1 MRIPESIVKKIT
13 EEADIVAIIGENIK
27 LEKKGNDYKGICPFH
42 NDSNP
47 SFSVSPSKRVYKC
60 FSCGESGNAITFIQK
75 YKNLSF
81 PQAIKYVGERMGINV
96 EYEDDEN
103 TKSFQ
108 KYYRIMKEA
117 ESYYEFY
124 LKNSKEG
131 LEALDYLKK
140 RNINNEIIKRFGI
153 GLASKDMDLLYK
165 SLTEKENPELPIDL
179 LNIGLIKVN
188 DKGNY
193 YDVFRNRIMFSI
205 TDTNGNIVGFSGR
218 IYKKTNSNEPKY
230 VNSSE
235 SDIFKKNSIL
245 YNFSYAINTIKQ
257 KNCLFIFEGFMD
269 IIAAYRANVLNC
281 TATMGTALTETHI
294 SMIKKVTNNIVLC
307 FDGDNAGIN
316 ATKKAI
322 HMLTTSGLNVK
333 VLLVPEG
340 LDPDEYGEKYGLDA
354 LNNFL
359 ENGSIS
365 SAEYLY
371 QIAKNDLNLNDPFSI
386 ESFKNEVFRFLKYFN
401 SNSLNQFY
409 MKKIA
414 DDLAIKSESVEN
426 DFNHNKIDVDFV
438 RKDENKIVSRNTKY
452 IKKKYISSEKAL
464 IYYAYNNKQNCNLIF
479 DTLGIYEGVNNINR
493 DILFKIF
500 DFYKKNDTINDD
512 FINLLEKSEL
522 DSLNEII
529 SDINLDKL
537 LPIEKYLEVLKTYK
551 SEKITEKILEKFE
564 KNEVND
570 DLLKKFI
577 KAKRAS
583 IKIIKRNEE

>member
-1 MRIPESIVKKIT
+1 
-13 EEADIVAIIGENIK
+13 
-27 LEKKGNDYKGICPFH
+27 
-42 NDSNP
+42 
-47 SFSVSPSKRVYKC
+47 
-60 FSCGESGNAITFIQK
+60 
-75 YKNLSF
+75 
-81 PQAIKYVGERMGINV
+81 
-96 EYEDDEN
+96 
-103 TKSFQ
+103 
-108 KYYRIMKEA
+108 
-117 ESYYEFY
+117 
-124 LKNSKEG
+124 
-131 LEALDYLKK
+131 
-140 RNINNEIIKRFGI
+140 
-153 GLASKDMDLLYK
+153 
-165 SLTEKENPELPIDL
+165 
-179 LNIGLIKVN
+179 
-188 DKGNY
+188 
-193 YDVFRNRIMFSI
+193 
-205 TDTNGNIVGFSGR
+205 
-218 IYKKTNSNEPKY
+218 
-230 VNSSE
+230 
-235 SDIFKKNSIL
+235 
-245 YNFSYAINTIKQ
+245 
-257 KNCLFIFEGFMD
+257 
-269 IIAAYRANVLNC
+269 
-281 TATMGTALTETHI
+281 
-294 SMIKKVTNNIVLC
+294 
-307 FDGDNAGIN
+307 
-316 ATKKAI
+316 
-322 HMLTTSGLNVK
+322 
-333 VLLVPEG
+333 
-340 LDPDEYGEKYGLDA
+340 
-354 LNNFL
+354 
-359 ENGSIS
+359 
-365 SAEYLY
+365 
-371 QIAKNDLNLNDPFSI
+371 
-386 ESFKNEVFRFLKYFN
+386 
-401 SNSLNQFY
+401 